1 LRHVIT
7 VNSAAQPHYVYSF
20 ADRRTTRMK
29 VLVFDGVGIRLPGGG
44 STRLARQRR
53 SGTLLLSATLD
64 RKHLSR
70 KNTAA
75 KPLFC
80 TLVAHAR
87 HGKAE
92 VAGDCSAAHAVNN
105 QDGLFR

>member
-1 LRHVIT
+1 
-7 VNSAAQPHYVYSF
+7 VNDAAQPHYVYPF

-29 VLVFDGVGIRLPGGG
+29 VLVVDGVGIRLPGGG
-44 STRLARQRR
+44 STRLAGQRR
-53 SGTLLLSATLD
+53 SSMPALGATLG
-64 RKHLSR
+64 RKHLGR

-75 KPLFC
+75 NPVFC